1 MGKIRPFIKEDIPQV
16 VNLHPRSFEDS
27 NNPSSTYFEEVF
39 FNNPWFDE
47 SIPSLVYEEDNGK
60 ITGFLGVIPRRFSF
74 KRRAIQAA
82 IASQL
87 MVDPSIR
94 STMAGLQ
101 LIKTFLAGPQDM
113 SIADLTTFAA
123 REVWK
128 VFKSHTMWLYSM
140 RWKRVLRSSSTRRV
154 QSLLRKSKQ
163 PAPVVMVSR
172 PFCFMLD
179 AFEERIRGR
188 RFRPKAPQ
196 VSEVEINENTIVAH
210 LPEFFGGQFLR
221 PEYDEQSLKWILKR
235 AAAKKR
241 FGKLQKV
248 GVSNGVGEII
258 GWYIYQLN
266 LGGNG
271 RVLHIAAR
279 QNSVKEV
286 LDSLFYRAWREQA
299 SVVSGR
305 LEPFFIPSLVTES
318 NISCHFSETCAMLHA
333 RDPELL
339 SVVHRGDVFLTKL
352 EGEDLMHPLDEEL
365 E

>member
-27 NNPSSTYFEEVF
+27 NNPSGTYFEEVF
-39 FNNPWFDE
+39 LNNPWFEE
-47 SIPSLVYEEDNGK
+47 SIPSLVCEQDNGK
-60 ITGFLGVIPRRFSF
+60 IIGFLGVIQRRFLF
-74 KRRAIQAA
+74 KRRTIQAA
-82 IASQL
+82 IASQF
-87 MVDPSIR
+87 MVDPLHR

-101 LIKTFLAGPQDM
+101 LIKTFLAGPQDL
-113 SIADLTTFAA
+113 SIADVATFAT
-123 REVWK
+123 REIWR
-128 VFKSHTMWLYSM
+128 VFQSHTMWLYSM
-140 RWKRVLRSSSTRRV
+140 RWRRVLRASSTRRL
-154 QSLLRKSKQ
+154 QSLLRKYKLS
-163 PAPVVMVSR
+163 VLSR
-172 PFCFMLD
+172 PFHPAME

-188 RFRPKAPQ
+188 RFRPKTPQ

-210 LPEFFGGQFLR
+210 LHEFVSSQFLR

-235 AAAKKR
+235 AAAQKQ

-258 GWYIYQLN
+258 GWYIYQLSP
-266 LGGNG
+266 GGSG

-279 QNSVKEV
+279 QNFVKEV

-299 SVVSGR
+299 NAVVGR
-305 LEPFFIPSLVTES
+305 LEPFLIPSLVTES

-339 SVVHRGDVFLTKL
+339 SMIHRGDAFLTEL